1 MWEPGLPA
9 PSRAGGGQQSLLT
22 TCFCCRWVRSCWEL
36 VPGLGAACLVGRCR
50 AARTPT
56 GAQCVCVH
64 VYRAIKS
71 IYANGD
77 LPGSFRLETPQ
88 LGDRDPARL
97 PGRLLGAAPWV
108 LAAAGLLCPGPVPT
122 PLPAHAAP
130 CPPPSP
136 VSLPARRSANASP
149 GPLYPGSLS
158 KASSLALPAVVAWAG
173 IWQGKGGLPRE
184 ATPMLAHL
192 SEVSMPHGHLGILG
206 GSRQV
211 WSYQGMPSSR
221 DAAVP
226 GCTWDSGPCQASPCG
241 VALIGLKS
249 ACYHPPQPRGS

>member
-1 MWEPGLPA
+1 MCHRCGVGEHWGFSGLWGQTLVWEPGLLA

-36 VPGLGAACLVGRCR
+36 VPRLGAACLVGRCG

-97 PGRLLGAAPWV
+97 LGRLLGAAPWV
-108 LAAAGLLCPGPVPT
+108 LAATGLLCPRPSLPT
-122 PLPAHAAP
+122 PLPAYLPLLFP
-130 CPPPSP
+130 CLPSALLTPP
-136 VSLPARRSANASP
+136 L
-149 GPLYPGSLS
+149 
-158 KASSLALPAVVAWAG
+158 
-173 IWQGKGGLPRE
+173 
-184 ATPMLAHL
+184 
-192 SEVSMPHGHLGILG
+192 GHSILG
-206 GSRQV
+206 
-211 WSYQGMPSSR
+211 
-221 DAAVP
+221 AF
-226 GCTWDSGPCQASPCG
+226 
-241 VALIGLKS
+241 
-249 ACYHPPQPRGS
+249 PRPLH